1 MIPSSEHP
9 CSGYRN
15 LVPLGTLEAEPRIRC
30 KRTNERTDGGELK
43 GKFPRQITETKMR
56 SILVMLSERTLCQLI
71 GISDNNQLGRQM
83 TSDLDAEHLY

>member
-43 GKFPRQITETKMR
+43 GKISASNNRNKDAKHLCNAIGTHIMPVDRNKRQ
-56 SILVMLSERTLCQLI
+56 
-71 GISDNNQLGRQM
+71 
-83 TSDLDAEHLY
+83 